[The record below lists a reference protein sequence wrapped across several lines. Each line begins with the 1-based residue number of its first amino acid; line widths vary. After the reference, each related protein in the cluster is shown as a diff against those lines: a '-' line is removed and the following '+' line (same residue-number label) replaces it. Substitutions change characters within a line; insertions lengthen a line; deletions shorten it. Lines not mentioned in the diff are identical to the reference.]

1 MLEISQRNI
10 KHEKGFSMTKALI
23 HLSWIAL
30 LMTGCMSVRSNSV
43 AIGPG
48 GITSDL
54 DASALPTI
62 HLQFA
67 GATLQGLQSAFFWE
81 APDGRSS
88 FGAQN
93 LVPNPPNYPST
104 LVAQVGQ
111 TVDIVVTSAN
121 FPPAIVI
128 TELDTQGIPIS
139 SSVLQPSASR
149 TPYSLIT
156 HGQYILQVTAQW
168 SSQNFVTF
176 LFKVDIEP

>member
-10 KHEKGFSMTKALI
+10 THEKGFSLTKALI

-30 LMTGCMSVRSNSV
+30 LMTGCMRVRSNSI
-43 AIGPG
+43 AIGTG
-48 GITSDL
+48 GIISEP
-54 DASALPTI
+54 ALPAI

-67 GATLQGLQSAFFWE
+67 GASLQGLQSAFFWE

-93 LVPNPPNYPST
+93 LVPNPPNYPNT

-121 FPPAIVI
+121 FPPAIVV
-128 TELDTQGIPIS
+128 TELDTKGIPIT

-149 TPYSLIT
+149 TPYALIT
-156 HGQYILQVTAQW
+156 HGKYILQVTAQW
-168 SSQNFVTF
+168 SSQNYVTF
-176 LFKVDIEP
+176 LFKVDIAP